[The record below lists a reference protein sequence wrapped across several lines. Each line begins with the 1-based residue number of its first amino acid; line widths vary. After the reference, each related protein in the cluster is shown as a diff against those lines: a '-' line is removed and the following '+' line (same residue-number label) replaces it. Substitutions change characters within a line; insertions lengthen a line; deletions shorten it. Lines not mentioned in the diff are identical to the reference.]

1 MNIEE
6 IWEQADWAS
15 QARNIITKLNQFP
28 KDSKIILVLKDEVI
42 KFCYFSY
49 T

>member
-6 IWEQADWAS
+6 TWEQADWAS

-28 KDSKIILVLKDEVI
+28 KN
-42 KFCYFSY
+42 
-49 T
+49 